1 MEWKTRGVPCA
12 AVLCASMMLG
22 GRIRFVIIF
31 CAYVFPK
38 YSAWKVHLPWNLK
51 DLSDFVPGISKYVK
65 MQKKRKVLQ
74 SQLLHGSGM
83 LTRTSQQT
91 FFTQTVSWQFS
102 IAMRSILTYPRL
114 CPVLRGLFY
123 ITHRKAAPKEGA
135 PASEDEAVFR
145 FKAVYLLHLVIFN
158 VFTCMVLWCFVSW
171 SVCESSCFTRFCSF
185 QSCEVKDVVIPE
197 ETLIFLKAR
206 VPHVRT
212 ITCLWLSKEFESI
225 HSRDVEWGIS
235 YWELETPLRH

>member
-1 MEWKTRGVPCA
+1 MEWRTRGVPCA

-51 DLSDFVPGISKYVK
+51 DLSDFVPGIFKIC
-65 MQKKRKVLQ
+65 QIAKKRKVLQ

-91 FFTQTVSWQFS
+91 FLNTQTVSWQFS

-114 CPVLRGLFY
+114 CPVLRGLFLHH
-123 ITHRKAAPKEGA
+123 T
-135 PASEDEAVFR
+135 SESCSQR
-145 FKAVYLLHLVIFN
+145 GR
-158 VFTCMVLWCFVSW
+158 
-171 SVCESSCFTRFCSF
+171 SCFR
-185 QSCEVKDVVIPE
+185 
-197 ETLIFLKAR
+197 R
-206 VPHVRT
+206 
-212 ITCLWLSKEFESI
+212 WG
-225 HSRDVEWGIS
+225 GIS
-235 YWELETPLRH
+235 IQSSVSVAFSDI

>member
-1 MEWKTRGVPCA
+1 MEWRTRGVPCA

-102 IAMRSILTYPRL
+102 RAMRSILTYPRL
-114 CPVLRGLFY
+114 CPVLRGLFLHH
-123 ITHRKAAPKEGA
+123 T
-135 PASEDEAVFR
+135 SESCSQR
-145 FKAVYLLHLVIFN
+145 GR
-158 VFTCMVLWCFVSW
+158 
-171 SVCESSCFTRFCSF
+171 SCFR
-185 QSCEVKDVVIPE
+185 
-197 ETLIFLKAR
+197 R
-206 VPHVRT
+206 
-212 ITCLWLSKEFESI
+212 WG
-225 HSRDVEWGIS
+225 GIS
-235 YWELETPLRH
+235 IQSSVSIAFSDI